1 MIALPQFLDFPN
13 DGRSWEI
20 CEFFLRLLEQKNKS
34 LFLHSQQVANYSVSI
49 AAKLCLPL
57 PEVSSIR
64 MAALLHDIGCLSVP
78 NVILMKV
85 PYLSTREMS
94 IYKRHCQAGAS
105 MLENIPEF
113 NSIIPIIHTHH
124 ENWNG
129 TGYPDRK
136 SVV

>member
-57 PEVSSIR
+57 PEE
-64 MAALLHDIGCLSVP
+64 IGRASC
-78 NVILMKV
+78 
-85 PYLSTREMS
+85 RE
-94 IYKRHCQAGAS
+94 R
-105 MLENIPEF
+105 
-113 NSIIPIIHTHH
+113 
-124 ENWNG
+124 
-129 TGYPDRK
+129 
-136 SVV
+136 VVRLV